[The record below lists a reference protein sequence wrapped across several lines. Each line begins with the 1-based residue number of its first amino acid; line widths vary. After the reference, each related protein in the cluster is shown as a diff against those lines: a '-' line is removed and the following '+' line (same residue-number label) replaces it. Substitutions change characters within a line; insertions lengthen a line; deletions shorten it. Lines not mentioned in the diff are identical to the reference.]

1 LYDHIPERIIARMD
15 LQCYEKGE
23 FLFRQDEEIHAVF
36 FLLEGKLQVDGLH
49 PSGKQVV
56 FSMDEPFSIVGDL
69 ELFNAQ
75 RVAANVQAMQ
85 DSLVFAMPVDVIRD
99 YYMNDPHFLHF
110 FIRYLTQRL
119 YLDVPLIMQ
128 ASLPAETRLARYL
141 LLDCH
146 NQGMVIRLENRESI
160 SALLNI
166 SARHINRIFLRWSQA
181 GIITKKNKQVQILDL
196 QRLQMLIKNG
206 T

>member
-1 LYDHIPERIIARMD
+1 LYEHIPARIIARMD
-15 LQCYEKGE
+15 LQSFDKGE
-23 FLFRQDEEIHAVF
+23 FLCRQDEEIHAVY
-36 FLLEGKLQVDGLH
+36 FLLEGKLQIDGLH

-56 FSMDEPFSIVGDL
+56 FSFDEPFSIVGDL

-75 RVAANVQAMQ
+75 KVSANVQAMQ
-85 DSLVFAMPVDVIRD
+85 DCLVFALPVDVIRD
-99 YYMNDPHFLHF
+99 QCLEDPHFLRF
-110 FIRYLTQRL
+110 FIRYLTQKL

-141 LLDCH
+141 LFDCH
-146 NQGMVIRLENRESI
+146 DQGTVIRLENRESI
-160 SALLNI
+160 AALLNI

-181 GIITKKNKQVQILDL
+181 GIITKKNKHIHILDL
-196 QRLQMLIKNG
+196 QRLQILTKNG